1 MIKIV
6 YYNHADTNMQPSV
19 DPKEQSQTQFS
30 GQPQNI
36 NQQIQ
41 QTQGVFP
48 QQQIIILNPKFQ
60 PKFNFRYLS
69 YAVFAIGI
77 TASIIFMEMS
87 APGRLTND
95 YWRFLSEAVCCLSI
109 ILTFV
114 FDAVFFKGKADW
126 QATTGQ
132 SNTWSLTG
140 MIFDILF
147 AGLVVLFGYMWFIG
161 D

>member
-1 MIKIV
+1 
-6 YYNHADTNMQPSV
+6 MQPEE
-19 DPKEQSQTQFS
+19 PNQTQFY

-48 QQQIIILNPKFQ
+48 QQQIIIMDLKFQ

-69 YAVFAIGI
+69 YAVFALGVTACI
-77 TASIIFMEMS
+77 TFLEIS
-87 APGRLTND
+87 APGRHADD
-95 YWRFLSEAVCCLSI
+95 YWRFLSEASCCLSI
-109 ILTFV
+109 ILTLV
-114 FDAVFFKGKADW
+114 FDAVFNKGKADW

-132 SNTWSLTG
+132 SNTWSLTR
-140 MIFDILF
+140 MIFEILF
-147 AGLVVLFGYMWFIG
+147 AGLVVFFGYMWFIG